1 MSQQAPS
8 ATHEPA
14 AHELAAQ
21 FVVQVAGLL
30 GQEVALAR
38 AELRAN
44 ARNMGTGTALFSV
57 AAVLGLSAWLALLAG
72 SIAGI
77 AVALP
82 VWAAALIV
90 AGGLGALASGIL
102 ALAGRRLSR
111 ALPPL
116 PVTTDSIRRD
126 LAEIRESAAR

>member
-8 ATHEPA
+8 VTREPA
-14 AHELAAQ
+14 AHELASQ

-38 AELRAN
+38 AELRAK
-44 ARNMGTGTALFSV
+44 ARNMGTGSALFSV
-57 AAVLGLSAWLALLAG
+57 AALLGLSAWLALVAG
-72 SIAGI
+72 AIAGI
-77 AVALP
+77 AVGLP

-90 AGGLGALASGIL
+90 GGALGMLATAVL

-111 ALPPL
+111 AFPPL
-116 PVTTDSIRRD
+116 PLTTDSIRRD
-126 LAEIRESAAR
+126 LAEIRERAAR

>member
-8 ATHEPA
+8 VTREPP

-38 AELRAN
+38 AELGAN

-57 AAVLGLSAWLALLAG
+57 AAVLGLSAWLALVAG
-72 SIAGI
+72 TIAGI

-90 AGGLGALASGIL
+90 AGGLGLLASGIL
-102 ALAGRRLSR
+102 ALAGRRMSR
-111 ALPPL
+111 AFPPL
-116 PVTTDSIRRD
+116 PLTTDSIRRD
-126 LAEIRESAAR
+126 LAEMKERAAR